1 MSRVKRGV
9 TARRHHKK
17 IIELAK
23 GHKGQ
28 RHRLF
33 RRANESV
40 LHAMEYS
47 TRDRYD
53 RRATSAASG
62 SCASTPPSGQ
72 HGLSYSQFIHGLN
85 LAGVDVD
92 RKVMADLAVRDEVA
106 FGVPGSKRQKL
117 RSPEPPSQTYQRPGV
132 EHPASFISRQF
143 GLLFT
148 AVPGPCAEAVV
159 ACHGCTSQ
167 PRYRRRM

>member
-9 TARRHHKK
+9 TARRRHKK
-17 IIELAK
+17 IIALAK

-40 LHAMEYS
+40 IHAMDYS

-53 RRATSAASG
+53 RKGDFRRLWIIRINAAIR
-62 SCASTPPSGQ
+62 Q

-85 LAGVDVD
+85 LAGVSVD
-92 RKVMADLAVRDEVA
+92 RKVMADLAVRDEA
-106 FGVPGSKRQKL
+106 TFGALAAKAKAAL
-117 RSPEPPSQTYQRPGV
+117 T
-132 EHPASFISRQF
+132 
-143 GLLFT
+143 
-148 AVPGPCAEAVV
+148 
-159 ACHGCTSQ
+159 
-167 PRYRRRM
+167 

>member
-9 TARRHHKK
+9 AGRRRHKK
-17 IIELAK
+17 IIAMAK

-40 LHAMEYS
+40 LHALEYS

-53 RRATSAASG
+53 RKGQFRRLWITRINAA
-62 SCASTPPSGQ
+62 ARE

-85 LAGVDVD
+85 LASVEVD
-92 RKVMADLAVRDEVA
+92 RKVMADLAVRDSAA
-106 FGVPGSKRQKL
+106 FSSLAAAAKTALAQ
-117 RSPEPPSQTYQRPGV
+117 
-132 EHPASFISRQF
+132 PA
-143 GLLFT
+143 
-148 AVPGPCAEAVV
+148 
-159 ACHGCTSQ
+159 TSN
-167 PRYRRRM
+167 R

>member
-9 TARRHHKK
+9 TARARHKK
-17 IIELAK
+17 IIALAS

-40 LHAMEYS
+40 LHALDYS

-53 RRATSAASG
+53 RKGQFRRLWITRINAAVRS
-62 SCASTPPSGQ
+62 

-85 LAGVDVD
+85 KAGITLD
-92 RKVMADLAVRDEVA
+92 RKVMADLAVRDQAA
-106 FGVPGSKRQKL
+106 FGALAAQAKAAL
-117 RSPEPPSQTYQRPGV
+117 
-132 EHPASFISRQF
+132 A
-143 GLLFT
+143 
-148 AVPGPCAEAVV
+148 
-159 ACHGCTSQ
+159 
-167 PRYRRRM
+167 

>member
-9 TARRHHKK
+9 AGRRRHNK
-17 IIELAK
+17 IIEMAS

-40 LHAMEYS
+40 LHALEYS

-53 RRATSAASG
+53 RKGQFRRLWITRINAAVRA
-62 SCASTPPSGQ
+62 

-85 LAGVDVD
+85 LAGVSLD
-92 RKVMADLAVRDEVA
+92 RKVMADLAVRDSAA
-106 FGVPGSKRQKL
+106 FGSLAAAAKAAL
-117 RSPEPPSQTYQRPGV
+117 
-132 EHPASFISRQF
+132 A
-143 GLLFT
+143 
-148 AVPGPCAEAVV
+148 
-159 ACHGCTSQ
+159 
-167 PRYRRRM
+167 